1 MITYIALLRSI
12 NLAGHN
18 KVKMVELRELI
29 SELGFGD
36 VRSVLQSGNF
46 IFDSDAESPSQ
57 VEDVLKEAIEDRLG
71 LKTALFVRT
80 TKEWAVTV
88 ADNPFTDEANSDA
101 AHLLVVF
108 LKGAPD
114 RKKVI
119 TLEKAIVG
127 REHNHAKGR
136 QLYIVYPDGIGRSR
150 LTNSLIERKLETD
163 GTARNWNTVLK
174 VAALTA

>member
-88 ADNPFTDEANSDA
+88 AVTPLPTKQNPTRPTCSS
-101 AHLLVVF
+101 
-108 LKGAPD
+108 
-114 RKKVI
+114 
-119 TLEKAIVG
+119 
-127 REHNHAKGR
+127 
-136 QLYIVYPDGIGRSR
+136 YS
-150 LTNSLIERKLETD
+150 
-163 GTARNWNTVLK
+163 
-174 VAALTA
+174 